1 MNSVQ
6 YLVSGVMSLFVS
18 AYVLVK
24 RPKTLVLKS
33 FFLYGLVVSLWEI
46 SNFFNSTAP
55 NLMMATE
62 LFRTVLLT
70 SHLCFPLY
78 LLTILNI
85 QQKRK
90 RKALLLILIPAIIQ
104 MALMFTKDYMASY
117 EFFRTE
123 TGWSYKV
130 ISLQPSLVIVGAI
143 FVGYLIGII
152 VALSSLIKKIRFPVL
167 RRKYII
173 LFISFTLFQAIGT
186 TLTNALTALNPS
198 YSSLSVGGLLQ
209 FLTFLSIWYAL
220 TIKEKELPLSVLQT
234 KNFSEVYSSF
244 LTIFYN
250 STVDSQLG
258 EKNANFREFLI
269 QSKIENQV
277 SLTKNE
283 ILFNEGKQLDVEE
296 LITRNLVFFE
306 KNPVDTA
313 VMDHYLRVL
322 KAAEQ
327 VLDWKFT
334 RVIKTHERFLQ
345 TSDLIYGLSDGKFL
359 ETMVEDTSLRDQ
371 DDVAACLKIYKRV
384 LLSIIDIIQ
393 SNTEL
398 SQKLIDYP
406 ILKALTITEFG
417 EISLNGLQEHVLDT
431 SKEQRLSFIINNFNP
446 LLSQIY
452 EDIPA
457 DSKIDFTKMLNKLR
471 LVLTLNRDRASSL
484 GVYPT
489 LLGTLATKIPRTQI
503 YRLYSDY
510 LEEMVQEK
518 TEELK
523 EAQENLL
530 KTQRLATIGEA
541 AAMVGHDLRN
551 PLQVITYALYLAEHK
566 LESFNYADIRKTC
579 TIIKEQVQYMNK
591 IVSDLQDYSR
601 PLKTKLLET
610 NIHELIN
617 ETLVTITVPKNLKVS
632 IVIDADLNVPKLRV
646 DSLMIKRVFINLIT
660 NALQSMPNGGELTI
674 TASKTDETA
683 LISFRDTGVGIAEE
697 HKSKIFQ
704 PLFTTKAKGQGL
716 GLAVCKRLIEAN
728 KGAIRFESNVG
739 EGTTFTVTL
748 PLEHDEVLSTPEAI
762 DVVAKS

>member
-1 MNSVQ
+1 MYNFQYVIGGFLSFSVSMNI
-6 YLVSGVMSLFVS
+6 LLN
-18 AYVLVK
+18 
-24 RPKTLVLKS
+24 RPKTKAMQSL
-33 FFLYGLVVSLWEI
+33 FLFGLIISLWEAAV
-46 SNFFNSTAP
+46 FLHRTAP
-55 NLMMATE
+55 NQITAYNY
-62 LFRTVLLT
+62 FIINIVT
-70 SHLCFPLY
+70 SHLSFPF
-78 LLTILNI
+78 LLFTFLNI
-85 QQKRK
+85 QEKK
-90 RKALLLILIPAIIQ
+90 DTKALWVFLPMVIQLAI
-104 MALMFTKDYMASY
+104 MSSGYFDNY
-117 EFFRTE
+117 EVYTTE
-123 TGWSYKV
+123 LGWSYRV
-130 ISLQPSLVIVGAI
+130 VTYQPTMILVSIIFLGYLAAI
-143 FVGYLIGII
+143 FLVLLALTRKTKLPLLKKKYLILL
-152 VALSSLIKKIRFPVL
+152 V
-167 RRKYII
+167 
-173 LFISFTLFQAIGT
+173 SFTLFQAIGT
-186 TLTNALTALNPS
+186 TVTNALLAFHLLPPI
-198 YSSLSVGGLLQ
+198 LRIGGVLQ
-209 FLTFLSIWYAL
+209 LLTFLSIWYAL
-220 TIKEKELPLSVLQT
+220 TIKEKAIPLSILQT

-250 STVDSQLG
+250 TTVDSQLG
-258 EKNANFREFLI
+258 EKNANFREFLT
-269 QSKIENQV
+269 QSKIETHV
-277 SLTKNE
+277 SLTNNE
-283 ILFNEGKQLDVEE
+283 ILFTEGEKLDVEE
-296 LITRNLVFFE
+296 LITRNLAFFE

-313 VMDHYLRVL
+313 VIDHYLRVL

-334 RVIKTHERFLQ
+334 RIIKTHERFLQ
-345 TSDLIYGLSDGKFL
+345 NSDLIYGLSDGKFL

-371 DDVAACLKIYKRV
+371 DDIEACLKVYKRV
-384 LLSIIDIIQ
+384 LLSIIDVIQ

-398 SQKLIDYP
+398 ARKLFDYSF
-406 ILKALTITEFG
+406 IKALNITAFG
-417 EISLNGLQEHVLDT
+417 EISLNGLQEHVLGAP
-431 SKEQRLSFIINNFNP
+431 KEQRLSFIINSFNP

-452 EDIPA
+452 EDIPTN
-457 DSKIDFTKMLNKLR
+457 SHIDFTKMLNKLR

-530 KTQRLATIGEA
+530 KTQRLAAIGEA

-566 LESFNYADIRKTC
+566 LDSSYNGDIRKTC

-617 ETLVTITVPKNLKVS
+617 ETLSTLTIPENIKVS
-632 IVIDADLNVPKLRV
+632 VVIDADLNFPKLRV
-646 DSLMIKRVFINLIT
+646 DSLMIKRVFINLLT
-660 NALQSMPNGGELTI
+660 NALQSMPNGGELTV
-674 TASKTDETA
+674 TVSQTEETA

-728 KGAIRFESNVG
+728 KGTIRFESEVG

-748 PLEHDEVLSTPEAI
+748 PLQHDKVLGSPEAI
-762 DVVAKS
+762 DVVAKG

>member
-1 MNSVQ
+1 MYNFQYVIGGFLSFSVSMNI
-6 YLVSGVMSLFVS
+6 LLN
-18 AYVLVK
+18 
-24 RPKTLVLKS
+24 RPKTKAMQSL
-33 FFLYGLVVSLWEI
+33 FLFGLIISLWEAAV
-46 SNFFNSTAP
+46 FLHRTAP
-55 NLMMATE
+55 NQITAYNY
-62 LFRTVLLT
+62 FIINIVT
-70 SHLCFPLY
+70 SHLSYPF
-78 LLTILNI
+78 LLFTFLNI
-85 QQKRK
+85 QEKK
-90 RKALLLILIPAIIQ
+90 DTKALWVFLPMVIQLAI
-104 MALMFTKDYMASY
+104 MSSGYFDNY
-117 EFFRTE
+117 EVYTTE
-123 TGWSYKV
+123 LGWSYRV
-130 ISLQPSLVIVGAI
+130 VTYQPTMILVSIIFLGYLAAI
-143 FVGYLIGII
+143 FLVLLALTRKTKLPLLKKKYLILL
-152 VALSSLIKKIRFPVL
+152 V
-167 RRKYII
+167 
-173 LFISFTLFQAIGT
+173 SFTLFQAIGT
-186 TLTNALTALNPS
+186 TVTNALLAFHLLPPI
-198 YSSLSVGGLLQ
+198 LRIGGVLQ
-209 FLTFLSIWYAL
+209 LLTFLSIWYAL
-220 TIKEKELPLSVLQT
+220 TIKEKAIPLSILQT

-250 STVDSQLG
+250 TTVDSQLG
-258 EKNANFREFLI
+258 EKNANFREFLT
-269 QSKIENQV
+269 QSKIETHV
-277 SLTKNE
+277 SLTNNE
-283 ILFNEGKQLDVEE
+283 ILFTEGEKLDVEE
-296 LITRNLVFFE
+296 LITRNLAFFE

-313 VMDHYLRVL
+313 VIDHYLRVL

-327 VLDWKFT
+327 ILDWKFT
-334 RVIKTHERFLQ
+334 RIIKTHERFLQ

-371 DDVAACLKIYKRV
+371 DDIEACLKVYKRV
-384 LLSIIDIIQ
+384 LLSIIDVIQ

-398 SQKLIDYP
+398 ARKLFDYSF
-406 ILKALTITEFG
+406 IKALNITAFG
-417 EISLNGLQEHVLDT
+417 EISLNGLQEHVLGAP
-431 SKEQRLSFIINNFNP
+431 KEQRLSFIINSFNP

-457 DSKIDFTKMLNKLR
+457 NSHIDFTKMLNKLR

-530 KTQRLATIGEA
+530 KTQRLAAIGEA

-566 LESFNYADIRKTC
+566 LDSSYNGDIRKTC

-617 ETLVTITVPKNLKVS
+617 ETLSTLTIPENIKVS
-632 IVIDADLNVPKLRV
+632 VVIDADLNFPKLRV
-646 DSLMIKRVFINLIT
+646 DSLMIKRVFINLLT
-660 NALQSMPNGGELTI
+660 NALQSMPNGGELTV
-674 TASKTDETA
+674 TASQTEETA

-728 KGAIRFESNVG
+728 KGTIRFESEVG

-748 PLEHDEVLSTPEAI
+748 PLQHDKVLGSPEAI
-762 DVVAKS
+762 DVVAKG

>member
-1 MNSVQ
+1 MYNFQYVIGGFLSFSVSM
-6 YLVSGVMSLFVS
+6 YILLN
-18 AYVLVK
+18 
-24 RPKTLVLKS
+24 RPKTKAMQSL
-33 FFLYGLVVSLWEI
+33 FLFGLIISLWAAAV
-46 SNFFNSTAP
+46 FLHRTAP
-55 NLMMATE
+55 NQITAYNY
-62 LFRTVLLT
+62 FIINIVT
-70 SHLCFPLY
+70 SHLSFPF
-78 LLTILNI
+78 LLFTFLNI
-85 QQKRK
+85 QEKRDT
-90 RKALLLILIPAIIQ
+90 KALWVFLPMVIQLAI
-104 MALMFTKDYMASY
+104 MSSGYFDNY
-117 EFFRTE
+117 EVYTTE
-123 TGWSYKV
+123 LGWSYRV
-130 ISLQPSLVIVGAI
+130 VTYQPAMILVSIMFLGYLAAI
-143 FVGYLIGII
+143 FLVLLALTRKTKLPLLRKKYLILL
-152 VALSSLIKKIRFPVL
+152 V
-167 RRKYII
+167 
-173 LFISFTLFQAIGT
+173 SFTLFQAIGT
-186 TLTNALTALNPS
+186 TVTNALLAFHLLPPI
-198 YSSLSVGGLLQ
+198 LRIGGVLQ
-209 FLTFLSIWYAL
+209 LLTFLSIWYAL
-220 TIKEKELPLSVLQT
+220 TIKEKVIPLSILQT

-250 STVDSQLG
+250 TTVDSQLG
-258 EKNANFREFLI
+258 EKNANFREFLT
-269 QSKIENQV
+269 QSEIENQV
-277 SLTKNE
+277 SLTNNE
-283 ILFNEGKQLDVEE
+283 ILFTEGEQLDVEE
-296 LITRNLVFFE
+296 LITRNLAFFE

-313 VMDHYLRVL
+313 VIDHYLRVL

-334 RVIKTHERFLQ
+334 RIIKTHERFLQ
-345 TSDLIYGLSDGKFL
+345 NSDLIYGLSDGKFL
-359 ETMVEDTSLRDQ
+359 ETMVDDTSLRDQ
-371 DDVAACLKIYKRV
+371 DDIEACLKIYKRV
-384 LLSIIDIIQ
+384 LLSIIDVIQ

-398 SQKLIDYP
+398 ARKLFDYSF
-406 ILKALTITEFG
+406 IKALNITAFG
-417 EISLNGLQEHVLDT
+417 EISLNGLQEHVLDAP
-431 SKEQRLSFIINNFNP
+431 KEQRLSFVINSFNP

-457 DSKIDFTKMLNKLR
+457 NSHIDFTKMLNKLR

-530 KTQRLATIGEA
+530 KTQRLAAIGEA

-566 LESFNYADIRKTC
+566 LESSYNGDIRKTC

-617 ETLVTITVPKNLKVS
+617 ETLSTLTIPENIKVS
-632 IVIDADLNVPKLRV
+632 LVIDADLNFPKLRV

-660 NALQSMPNGGELTI
+660 NALQSMPNGGELTV
-674 TASKTDETA
+674 TASQTEETA

-728 KGAIRFESNVG
+728 KGTILFESEVG

-748 PLEHDEVLSTPEAI
+748 PLQHDKVLGSPEAI
-762 DVVAKS
+762 DVVAKG

>member
-1 MNSVQ
+1 MYNFQYVIGGFLSFSVSMNI
-6 YLVSGVMSLFVS
+6 LLN
-18 AYVLVK
+18 
-24 RPKTLVLKS
+24 RPKTKAMQSL
-33 FFLYGLVVSLWEI
+33 FLFGLIISLWEAAV
-46 SNFFNSTAP
+46 FLHRTAP
-55 NLMMATE
+55 NQITAYNY
-62 LFRTVLLT
+62 FIINIVT
-70 SHLCFPLY
+70 SHLSFPF
-78 LLTILNI
+78 LLFTFLNI
-85 QQKRK
+85 QEKK
-90 RKALLLILIPAIIQ
+90 DTKALWVFLPMVIQLAI
-104 MALMFTKDYMASY
+104 MSSGYFDNY
-117 EFFRTE
+117 EVYTTE
-123 TGWSYKV
+123 LGWSYRV
-130 ISLQPSLVIVGAI
+130 VTYQPTMILVSIIFLGYLAAI
-143 FVGYLIGII
+143 FLVLLALTRKTKLPLLKKKYLILL
-152 VALSSLIKKIRFPVL
+152 V
-167 RRKYII
+167 
-173 LFISFTLFQAIGT
+173 SFTVFQAIGT
-186 TLTNALTALNPS
+186 TVTNALLAFHLLPPI
-198 YSSLSVGGLLQ
+198 LRIGGVLQ
-209 FLTFLSIWYAL
+209 LLTFLSIWYAL
-220 TIKEKELPLSVLQT
+220 TIKEKAIPLSILQT

-250 STVDSQLG
+250 TTVDSQLG
-258 EKNANFREFLI
+258 EKNANFREFLT
-269 QSKIENQV
+269 QSKIETHV
-277 SLTKNE
+277 SLTNNE
-283 ILFNEGKQLDVEE
+283 ILFTEGEKLDVEE
-296 LITRNLVFFE
+296 LITRNLAFFE

-313 VMDHYLRVL
+313 VIDHYLRVL

-334 RVIKTHERFLQ
+334 RIIKTHERFLQ
-345 TSDLIYGLSDGKFL
+345 NSDLIYGLSDGKFL

-371 DDVAACLKIYKRV
+371 DDIEACLKVYKRV
-384 LLSIIDIIQ
+384 LLSIIDVIQ

-398 SQKLIDYP
+398 ARKLFDYSF
-406 ILKALTITEFG
+406 IKALNITAFG
-417 EISLNGLQEHVLDT
+417 EISLNGLQEHVLDAP
-431 SKEQRLSFIINNFNP
+431 KEQRLSFIINSFNP

-457 DSKIDFTKMLNKLR
+457 NSHIDFTKMLNKLR

-523 EAQENLL
+523 EAQKNLL
-530 KTQRLATIGEA
+530 KTQRLAAIGEA

-566 LESFNYADIRKTC
+566 LDSSYNGDIRKTC

-617 ETLVTITVPKNLKVS
+617 ETLSTLTIPENIKVS
-632 IVIDADLNVPKLRV
+632 VVIDADLNFPKLRV
-646 DSLMIKRVFINLIT
+646 DSLMIKRVFINLLT
-660 NALQSMPNGGELTI
+660 NALQSMPNGGELTV
-674 TASKTDETA
+674 TASQTEETA

-728 KGAIRFESNVG
+728 KGTIRFESEVG

-748 PLEHDEVLSTPEAI
+748 PLQHDKVLGSPEAI
-762 DVVAKS
+762 DVVAKG